1 MILIMKILTPF
12 LLLVLI
18 SVFTL
23 FLMHGKFSKP
33 TSNIID
39 EAHKRQIEAI
49 QSMIKKESEKV
60 SHGYGDE

>member
-1 MILIMKILTPF
+1 MIQIMKILTPF

-33 TSNIID
+33 ASNIID

-49 QSMIKKESEKV
+49 QSMIEKKSKEV
-60 SHGYGDE
+60 RYDYGDE